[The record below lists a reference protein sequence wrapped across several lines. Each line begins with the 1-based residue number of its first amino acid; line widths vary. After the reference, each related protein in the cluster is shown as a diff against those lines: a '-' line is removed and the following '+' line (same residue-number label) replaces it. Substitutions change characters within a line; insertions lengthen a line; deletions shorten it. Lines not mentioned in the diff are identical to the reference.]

1 MTIDDQI
8 TPAPSTDDGSSFQKS
23 LKWGL
28 IGAIALLLFGCSSLF
43 LYTNVVDDQPEV
55 GDQSDLDTVLPI
67 DDGDIDENDADID
80 GDGILDGS
88 NPDRDGDGV
97 PIGTDPDPESNGSID
112 FGPGDP
118 GQCPADATG
127 QYPACQCQAGKEYD
141 PQSNDCVDDNL
152 PDFGPGDPGQCPA
165 DATGQYPA
173 CQCQAGKEYDPQSND
188 CLPGIQPIEE
198 CVRVE
203 INWPAATVQAGESA
217 EVSWSFSPADCQ
229 LADEDAQ
236 LTLSSK
242 VQTNPNIP
250 AESAFASAAAQNV
263 DLTLPCFN
271 HQPRT
276 LSYEMTGVDEAFG
289 YNLGFIPSFTQ
300 SHPPAVFCNLGKGR
314 AS

>member
-8 TPAPSTDDGSSFQKS
+8 TPAPSNDDGSSFQKL

-97 PIGTDPDPESNGSID
+97 PIGTDPDPESNGSI
-112 FGPGDP
+112 
-118 GQCPADATG
+118 
-127 QYPACQCQAGKEYD
+127 
-141 PQSNDCVDDNL
+141 
-152 PDFGPGDPGQCPA
+152 DFGPGDPGQCPA